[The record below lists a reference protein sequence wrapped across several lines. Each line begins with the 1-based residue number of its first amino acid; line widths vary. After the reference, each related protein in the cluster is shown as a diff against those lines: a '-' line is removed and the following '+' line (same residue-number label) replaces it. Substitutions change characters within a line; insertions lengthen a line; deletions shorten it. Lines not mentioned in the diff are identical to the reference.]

1 MNRYP
6 SWLNILVVLVFI
18 TGFVFALPNVYSS
31 LPSVQIANADGS
43 KMDNEQIDE
52 AIDLIRTLDINPVAE
67 YIEDGRAVIL
77 FSDQLVCYLDSHSPY
92 STPPWGYH
100 WDI

>member
-6 SWLNILVVLVFI
+6 SWLNTLVVLVFI

-31 LPSVQIANADGS
+31 LPSVQIANSDGS

-52 AIDLIRTLDINPVAE
+52 AINLIRSLDINPVTECFRLNA
-67 YIEDGRAVIL
+67 GNSL
-77 FSDQLVCYLDSHSPY
+77 FDVDVGAP
-92 STPPWGYH
+92 
-100 WDI
+100 